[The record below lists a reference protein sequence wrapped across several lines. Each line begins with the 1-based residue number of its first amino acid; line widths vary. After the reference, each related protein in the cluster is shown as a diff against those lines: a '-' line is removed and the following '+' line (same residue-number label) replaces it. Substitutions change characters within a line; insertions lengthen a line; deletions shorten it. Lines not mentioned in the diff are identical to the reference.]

1 MEPCIYQL
9 HLTGLMQA
17 SRLLLTGLLL
27 SVACCARSSPNYERN
42 SDDDDFHREP
52 VDNDNVYAG
61 NRTVNSYFVVS
72 DYKDLS
78 QAVASGGSDI
88 FTFIEVAMMCR
99 RIRIASRQ
107 QREVTVVIM
116 RLVRRGRRPHPA
128 LRHARVAAREH
139 SRHVLP
145 QGTWVKVPG

>member
-1 MEPCIYQL
+1 
-9 HLTGLMQA
+9 MQA

-72 DYKDLS
+72 DYNDLS
-78 QAVASGGSDI
+78 QAVSSGGSDI
-88 FTFIEVAMMCR
+88 FTFIEVAMM
-99 RIRIASRQ
+99 
-107 QREVTVVIM
+107 
-116 RLVRRGRRPHPA
+116 
-128 LRHARVAAREH
+128 
-139 SRHVLP
+139 
-145 QGTWVKVPG
+145 